1 MKWRNSLQHQLWW
14 NSKLWISWDTNTI
27 PVKGIKLLTK
37 AIGNDVSALKL
48 SLCKLFGYMNLS
60 NLVLT
65 LLTPS
70 RRRKGNI
77 NNLQEVGNMLV
88 SNLMRFIEL
97 TYYYQEKWLA
107 QSIDGLAGLN
117 RFYCDFSL
125 FFLSGSPFFVSLF
138 FLSFLSLFLFFLAY
152 DFETISIFLKISLR
166 FVLSLS
172 CFRVLFLE
180 CFSQSSLTA
189 RNDLN
194 CRNGFRWGVRA
205 VFSRLLFQAD

>member
-1 MKWRNSLQHQLWW
+1 
-14 NSKLWISWDTNTI
+14 
-27 PVKGIKLLTK
+27 
-37 AIGNDVSALKL
+37 
-48 SLCKLFGYMNLS
+48 MNLS

-138 FLSFLSLFLFFLAY
+138 FLSFLSLFLFF
-152 DFETISIFLKISLR
+152 
-166 FVLSLS
+166 S
-172 CFRVLFLE
+172 CI
-180 CFSQSSLTA
+180 
-189 RNDLN
+189 
-194 CRNGFRWGVRA
+194 
-205 VFSRLLFQAD
+205 